1 MSSRLIISL
10 ATYNESG
17 NLKSLVEEILR
28 SLPEADILV
37 IDDNSPDGT
46 GRIAD
51 ELAQLHPSVHVIH
64 RPGKMGLGTAVL
76 TAMRYAIENGYEYLI
91 NMDADFSHPPRFLP
105 ELMAG
110 VHDKGYDVMIGSRY
124 IAGGGIAGEQ
134 FNLKRKFMSG
144 GINAYARFWL
154 GLSSRDNSGSY
165 RCYRTEM
172 LRRIPFDKIRS
183 RGYSFMEEIL
193 YWCLEAGAKIGE
205 TPIVFENRR
214 AGASKINKMEAF
226 NALRIIAE
234 LGVGRAL
241 GLNYAKVD

>member
-17 NLKSLVEEILR
+17 NLKSLVEEIRR

-134 FNLKRKFMSG
+134 FNLCQVL
-144 GINAYARFWL
+144 AW
-154 GLSSRDNSGSY
+154 
-165 RCYRTEM
+165 
-172 LRRIPFDKIRS
+172 
-183 RGYSFMEEIL
+183 
-193 YWCLEAGAKIGE
+193 
-205 TPIVFENRR
+205 
-214 AGASKINKMEAF
+214 
-226 NALRIIAE
+226 AE
-234 LGVGRAL
+234 LAR
-241 GLNYAKVD
+241 

>member
-17 NLKSLVEEILR
+17 NLRALVEEIR
-28 SLPEADILV
+28 RCLPEADILV

-46 GRIAD
+46 GKIAD
-51 ELAQLHPSVHVIH
+51 ELSRADRSVHVLH

-76 TAMRYAIENGYEYLI
+76 AGMRYAIENGYEYLI
-91 NMDADFSHPPRFLP
+91 NMDADFSHPPRYLQS
-105 ELMAG
+105 LLAG
-110 VHDKGYDVMIGSRY
+110 AQGDGLDVMIGSRY
-124 IAGGGIAGEQ
+124 VAGGGIAGEQ
-134 FNLKRKFMSG
+134 FNFKRKFMSG

-154 GLSSRDNSGSY
+154 GLKSRDNSGSY

-172 LRRIPFDKIRS
+172 LKRIPFEKIRS

-205 TPIVFENRR
+205 TPILFENRR
-214 AGASKINKMEAF
+214 AGASKINKMEAV

-241 GLNYAKVD
+241 GRNYARAD